1 MSTSFRRLGPFHDM
15 CMMYIDGYM
24 YEMQVDRL
32 RESLIQNLLISWPVM
47 EYGNMDTLME
57 RNAFVTAERIRHG
70 TYSTSKDSVPAHLM
84 FMMRLFNDL
93 CTLIHGRQ
101 HDHLLQKKKNLK
113 KKGYWYFQRNYDE
126 ANEAFPT
133 WHLYYV
139 WSLLRGDILLVVK
152 DDVWQPQYV
161 SRDPQVVQSPIV
173 TGVPRNSVVNPLLQL
188 NRQGAPCIHV
198 YTIYS
203 INIMSTHYLYKR
215 FLWNFDRR
223 ISKF

>member
-1 MSTSFRRLGPFHDM
+1 MSTSVRRLGPFHDI

-47 EYGNMDTLME
+47 EYGNMDTLMK
-57 RNAFVTAERIRHG
+57 RNACVTAERIRHG

-113 KKGYWYFQRNYDE
+113 KKRLLILSEKLRWSQRGLSDL
-126 ANEAFPT
+126 T
-133 WHLYYV
+133 
-139 WSLLRGDILLVVK
+139 
-152 DDVWQPQYV
+152 
-161 SRDPQVVQSPIV
+161 
-173 TGVPRNSVVNPLLQL
+173 PLLCLVSFKRRHLTCCTGRCLAATVCEQGPAGCTVPHSHWCSTKFC
-188 NRQGAPCIHV
+188 RQ
-198 YTIYS
+198 
-203 INIMSTHYLYKR
+203 STSTVK
-215 FLWNFDRR
+215 
-223 ISKF
+223 